1 MYACMYVCIY
11 SIFTSASLYVSPG
24 YVDPGSPSVGDVYM
38 EIPTSDGYFFDF
50 GTVTGASPGEF
61 RHDRGPEAR
70 NVGL

>member
-50 GTVTGASPGEF
+50 GTVTGASPASSVMTG
-61 RHDRGPEAR
+61 GPKRET
-70 NVGL
+70 